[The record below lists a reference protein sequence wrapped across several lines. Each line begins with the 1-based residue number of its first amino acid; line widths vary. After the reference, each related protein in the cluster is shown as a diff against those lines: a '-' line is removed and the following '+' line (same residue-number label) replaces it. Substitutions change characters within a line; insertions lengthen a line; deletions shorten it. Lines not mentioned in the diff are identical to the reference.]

1 MHLYLCQKETPVMDN
16 ENKILPDAENETSK
30 ERGFKRDKIEVD
42 EALFENSTVFCASE
56 EKKKKG
62 RLSPIKKG
70 LISVGSLA
78 LLTAIVLVVVMFVL
92 PKDNDAT
99 VDSSSTESKAT
110 SFSVMNIEKDKISQ
124 VTIENENS
132 TFTVLPEKVKAE
144 DGSDAYKWLVKG
156 YEDIDFTTPE
166 YMVSAV
172 TEITAL
178 KKFKIDAEAETEP
191 SCNSS
196 EGEEENDEYGFLSP
210 YAKLTVSLTDN
221 TEYMVTVGGVSPDK
235 SGRYIMLD
243 GEGDIDELEGYA
255 YLINTSVISCVGN
268 SLESCVNMASSP
280 SFAAASEDDPYFEEG
295 SLTSFDH
302 IYIDGRLHKKRIKII
317 CPSDDLSLLSYMI
330 EEPDDQ
336 AANDENVNAILAL
349 TSGVYNSGAYVLNYK
364 NSDLKEY
371 GLDNPYVTYNIK
383 AGKNLLNIKIGDKN
397 DDGYYGFIVS
407 YSVDGGKTMHSKD
420 IIYKLDSYSHEFV
433 EYKASDIYFEK
444 LFIEYI
450 KYVDSLTVTVGGKE
464 TKFTLNH
471 DEKNAA
477 IFTVTTNEGKEIDDD
492 EFCYYYARLLYL
504 SALEN
509 ADETYTPSGDSV
521 IGFKLTYTTEGKD
534 ADEISIYPYEKN
546 VRRHIFR
553 LNGKGTALV
562 SSTLVNDLIDCLTP
576 LKNGEK
582 IGNKYAN

>member
-1 MHLYLCQKETPVMDN
+1 MCQKETPVMDN
-16 ENKILPDAENETSK
+16 ESKNLSAAENEISQ

-42 EALFENSTVFCASE
+42 ETLFENSTVFCASE

-70 LISVGSLA
+70 LISIGSLA

-92 PKDNDAT
+92 PNDNDAT
-99 VDSSSTESKAT
+99 VDASSTESKAT
-110 SFSVMNIEKDKISQ
+110 SFSVMTVEKDNISK
-124 VTIENENS
+124 VTVKNEQS
-132 TFTVLPEKVKAE
+132 SFTILPEKIKAE
-144 DGSDAYKWLVKG
+144 DGSDTYNWLVKG
-156 YEDIDFTTPE
+156 YEDISFSTTE

-178 KKFKIDAEAETEP
+178 KKFKLNTETETEP
-191 SCNSS
+191 SSNAESK
-196 EGEEENDEYGFLSP
+196 EEEDEYGFLSP
-210 YAKLTVSLTDN
+210 YANLTVTLTDN
-221 TEYMVTVGGVSPDK
+221 TEYKVTVGDISPDK

-243 GEGDIDELEGYA
+243 GEGEIDELEGYA
-255 YLINTSVISCVGN
+255 YLIDSSVINCVGN
-268 SLESCVNMASSP
+268 ALESCVNIISAPAFVSSGD
-280 SFAAASEDDPYFEEG
+280 EDPYFEEG
-295 SLTSFDH
+295 ALTSFDH

-336 AANDENVNAILAL
+336 AANDESVNSILTL

-364 NSDLKEY
+364 SSDLKKY

-383 AGKNLLNIKIGDKN
+383 AGQNLLNVKIGDKYE
-397 DDGYYGFIVS
+397 DGYYAYTVS
-407 YSVDGGKTMHSKD
+407 YSVDGGKTMISNN
-420 IIYKLDSYSHEFV
+420 IIYKLDSYDNEFI
-433 EYKASDIYFEK
+433 EMTSKDIYFEK
-444 LFIEYI
+444 LFIEYV
-450 KYVDSLTVTVGGKE
+450 KYVDSLTVTIDGKA

-471 DEKNAA
+471 DETNPAT
-477 IFTVTTNEGKEIDDD
+477 FTVTTNEGREIDED
-492 EFCYYYARLLYL
+492 EFCYYYTRLLYL

-509 ADETYTPSGDSV
+509 ADDSYVPKGNSV
-521 IGFKLTYTTEGKD
+521 ITFKLTYTTEGKE

-546 VRRHIFR
+546 VRRYIFR

-562 SSTLVNDLIDCLTP
+562 SSTLVDDLVDCLTP

>member
-1 MHLYLCQKETPVMDN
+1 MCQKETPVMDN
-16 ENKILPDAENETSK
+16 ESKNLSAAENEISQ

-42 EALFENSTVFCASE
+42 ETLFENSTVFCASE

-70 LISVGSLA
+70 LISIGSLA

-92 PKDNDAT
+92 PNDNDAT
-99 VDSSSTESKAT
+99 VDTSSTESKAT
-110 SFSVMNIEKDKISQ
+110 SFSVMTVEKDNISK
-124 VTIENENS
+124 VTVKNEQS
-132 TFTVLPEKVKAE
+132 CFTILPEKIKAE
-144 DGSDAYKWLVKG
+144 DGSDTYNWLVKG
-156 YEDIDFTTPE
+156 YEDISFSTSE

-178 KKFKIDAEAETEP
+178 KKFKLDTETETEP
-191 SCNSS
+191 SSNAESK
-196 EGEEENDEYGFLSP
+196 EEEDEYGFLSP
-210 YAKLTVSLTDN
+210 YANLTVTLTDN
-221 TEYMVTVGGVSPDK
+221 TEYKVTVGDISPDK

-243 GEGDIDELEGYA
+243 GEGEIDELEGYA
-255 YLINTSVISCVGN
+255 YLIDSSVINCVGN
-268 SLESCVNMASSP
+268 ALESCVNIISAPAFVSSGD
-280 SFAAASEDDPYFEEG
+280 EDPYFEEG
-295 SLTSFDH
+295 ALTSFDH

-336 AANDENVNAILAL
+336 AANDESVNSILTL

-364 NSDLKEY
+364 SSDLKKY

-383 AGKNLLNIKIGDKN
+383 AGQNLLNVKIGDKN
-397 DDGYYGFIVS
+397 EDGYYAYIVS
-407 YSVDGGKTMHSKD
+407 YSVDGGKTMISNN
-420 IIYKLDSYSHEFV
+420 IIYKLDSYDNEFI
-433 EYKASDIYFEK
+433 EMTSKDIYFEK
-444 LFIEYI
+444 LFIEYV
-450 KYVDSLTVTVGGKE
+450 KYVDSLTVTIDEKA

-471 DEKNAA
+471 DETNPAT
-477 IFTVTTNEGKEIDDD
+477 FTVTTNEGREIDED
-492 EFCYYYARLLYL
+492 EFCYYYTRLLYL

-509 ADETYTPSGDSV
+509 ADDSYVPKGNSV
-521 IGFKLTYTTEGKD
+521 ITFKLTYTTEGKE

-546 VRRHIFR
+546 VRRYIFR

-562 SSTLVNDLIDCLTP
+562 SSTLVDDLVDCLTP

>member
-1 MHLYLCQKETPVMDN
+1 MCQKETPVMDN
-16 ENKILPDAENETSK
+16 ESKNLSAAENEISQ

-42 EALFENSTVFCASE
+42 ETLFENSTVFCASE

-70 LISVGSLA
+70 LISIGSLA

-92 PKDNDAT
+92 PNDNDAT
-99 VDSSSTESKAT
+99 VDASSTESKAT
-110 SFSVMNIEKDKISQ
+110 SFSVMTVEKDNISK
-124 VTIENENS
+124 VTVKNEQS
-132 TFTVLPEKVKAE
+132 SFTILPEKIKAE
-144 DGSDAYKWLVKG
+144 DGSDTYNWLVKG
-156 YEDIDFTTPE
+156 YEDISFSTTE

-178 KKFKIDAEAETEP
+178 KKFKLDTETETEP
-191 SCNSS
+191 SSNAESK
-196 EGEEENDEYGFLSP
+196 EEEDEYGFLSP
-210 YAKLTVSLTDN
+210 YANLTVTLTDN
-221 TEYMVTVGGVSPDK
+221 TEYKVTVGDISPDK

-243 GEGDIDELEGYA
+243 GEGEIDELEGYA
-255 YLINTSVISCVGN
+255 YLIDSSVINCVGN
-268 SLESCVNMASSP
+268 ALESCVNIISAPAFVSSGD
-280 SFAAASEDDPYFEEG
+280 EDPYFEEG
-295 SLTSFDH
+295 ALTSFDH

-336 AANDENVNAILAL
+336 AANDESVNSILTL

-364 NSDLKEY
+364 SSDLKKY

-383 AGKNLLNIKIGDKN
+383 AGQNLLNVKIGDKYE
-397 DDGYYGFIVS
+397 DGYYAYTVS
-407 YSVDGGKTMHSKD
+407 YSVDGGKTMISNN
-420 IIYKLDSYSHEFV
+420 IIYKLDSYDNEFI
-433 EYKASDIYFEK
+433 ELTSKDIYFEK
-444 LFIEYI
+444 LFIEYV
-450 KYVDSLTVTVGGKE
+450 KYVDSLTVTIDGKA

-471 DEKNAA
+471 DETNPAT
-477 IFTVTTNEGKEIDDD
+477 FTVTTNEGREIDED
-492 EFCYYYARLLYL
+492 EFCYYYTRLLYL

-509 ADETYTPSGDSV
+509 ADDSYVPKGNSV
-521 IGFKLTYTTEGKD
+521 ITFKLTYTTEGKE

-546 VRRHIFR
+546 VRRYIFR

-562 SSTLVNDLIDCLTP
+562 SSTLVDDLVDCLTP